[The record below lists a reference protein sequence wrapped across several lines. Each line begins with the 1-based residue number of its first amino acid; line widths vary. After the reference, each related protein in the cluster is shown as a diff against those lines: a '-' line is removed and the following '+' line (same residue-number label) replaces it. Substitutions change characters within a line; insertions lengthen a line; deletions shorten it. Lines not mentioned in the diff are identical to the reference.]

1 MLLAGSPLSSAM
13 SIVSLV
19 SLGRA
24 SGVGVTSSLEIGLGE
39 EEVEASCDSLGF
51 LDLTETE
58 TDVPSFVRNEVDFF
72 REAFA
77 RRSVT
82 VAEGAGLSFLDLSF
96 LVSLELGDLGD
107 LTVLRELDLPPL
119 EGMSRRRRL
128 AVVELGE
135 DCRQLD

>member
-1 MLLAGSPLSSAM
+1 MLLAGSSLPSAM

-24 SGVGVTSSLEIGLGE
+24 SGVGVTSSLEVGLGE
-39 EEVEASCDSLGF
+39 EEVEASWDSLGF

-82 VAEGAGLSFLDLSF
+82 VAEGAGLSFLGLSF
-96 LVSLELGDLGD
+96 LDSLELGDSVD
-107 LTVLRELDLPPL
+107 FAFLREPDLPPL
-119 EGMSRRRRL
+119 LGMSRIGRL
-128 AVVELGE
+128 VEVELLGN
-135 DCRQLD
+135 